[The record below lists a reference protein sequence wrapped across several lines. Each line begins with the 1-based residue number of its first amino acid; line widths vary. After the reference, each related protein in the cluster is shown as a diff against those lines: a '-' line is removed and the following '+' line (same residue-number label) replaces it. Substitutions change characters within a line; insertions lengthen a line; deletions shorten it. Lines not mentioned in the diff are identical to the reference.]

1 MRDVG
6 DIIEDLMKVWAG
18 LDTTQ
23 KAGLS
28 QSLAGKYQVARF
40 QALMN
45 RSDLYNQYKG
55 ASENASGTLD
65 VMNEK
70 YVNSLE
76 GRMNKLQASAENLF
90 DDLFDTEDFYAP
102 VDALTQLVDLTDQF
116 VNALGG
122 VKGMLSGIAPIATQV
137 FAKNIGNGISS
148 MLYNRDLS
156 KIQANNKNQAYAE
169 LKKLGINDV
178 TDERYSDIVNLI
190 KGGQSNAS
198 IMNSDA
204 QKHIIVFFKTK

>member
-1 MRDVG
+1 MNTVRCRKWIG

-102 VDALTQLVDLTDQF
+102 VDALTQIVDLTDQF

-156 KIQANNKNQAYAE
+156 KIQANNKNQAFCFSTFFSS
-169 LKKLGINDV
+169 LLS
-178 TDERYSDIVNLI
+178 TFFSPLLSCLFSLHFDICLI
-190 KGGQSNAS
+190 V
-198 IMNSDA
+198 
-204 QKHIIVFFKTK
+204 VFV